1 MKDFWIVCKWDM
13 YYPLGDI
20 RNIVL
25 VTFDQDEALR
35 VKQEYQDK
43 GGFLTDYDY
52 CEIFHSS
59 TLPWSNK

>member
-13 YYPLGDI
+13 YYPLGGI
-20 RNIVL
+20 SNIVL

-35 VKQEYQDK
+35 VKQEYEDK
-43 GGFLTDYDY
+43 GGFLTGYDY

-59 TLPWSNK
+59 DLPWSNE